1 MVAVPLLRR
10 IIEHVFLVDRGGTPM
25 VHLYRGLP
33 TDADPDLIASMF
45 TAIDSFMNQSFHAMG
60 HGGVRSI
67 ELEDYQVAFGRGQYT
82 LMFLLYRGRESNRL
96 ERRVAREVRE
106 IEARHARLLKDWDGD
121 MDAIAGLKRE
131 LEAQWGLTDSG
142 HVVRLQRPPLA
153 SHAEPPPARR

>member
-1 MVAVPLLRR
+1 
-10 IIEHVFLVDRGGTPM
+10 M

-106 IEARHARLLKDWDGD
+106 IEAQHASLLKAWEGD
-121 MDAIAGLKRE
+121 MDEILDLKRE
-131 LEAQWGLTDSG
+131 LEARWGLTDSG
-142 HVVRLQRPPLA
+142 HLVRMQRVPLTR
-153 SHAEPPPARR
+153 HAKPPPARR